1 MFEKRKEALL
11 SRATPELRQAAT
23 GALFESFVNA
33 GLKTQMPSL
42 IPSPIPSSEP
52 SKSMNPSSTPSLEPS
67 STPSLEPS
75 NRPSKSNMPSQR
87 PSNEPTR
94 CTGRFFTLNLYT
106 DQYGA
111 EISYKLIKNGEIIM
125 TSVPGLLNY
134 AHYNEVLC
142 LSAGCHTF
150 IITDTAGDGIC
161 CKYGSGYYHLFWNGV
176 WIKGGGSYTVSE
188 QTSVGCV

>member
-67 STPSLEPS
+67 TRL
-75 NRPSKSNMPSQR
+75 SNMPSQS
-87 PSNEPTR
+87 PSNEPTH

-106 DQYGA
+106 DRYGS

-125 TSVPGLLNY
+125 KSVPGLLNN

-150 IITDTAGDGIC
+150 IITDAAGDGIC
-161 CKYGSGYYHLFWNGV
+161 CVHGSGYYHLFWNGV
-176 WIKGGGSYTVSE
+176 WIKGGGSYKLSE